1 MSVYKKALQVDT
13 EETIKYYISSSETKF
28 EQQKALE
35 KILLERGILPDS
47 IADIACGGGGTTVH
61 LAELYPSARFTLIDE
76 NEDAISIARQAT
88 DKWNAT
94 CNIGDLYDLQLESAS
109 FDLVICWQTLSWLD
123 RPEAALKEL
132 VRICKPSGTVLAS
145 SLFNLNHDVD
155 VYSKVIDHTRASSR
169 LGLDLSYNTYSY
181 RTVRLW
187 LTSLATAVT
196 IHKFSIPVDLVH
208 SERGLGTYTNKLD
221 TGERLQFSAGMH
233 MNWGI
238 LEVNK

>member
-1 MSVYKKALQVDT
+1 MSVHKKALQVDT
-13 EETIKYYISSSETKF
+13 EVNINSYNSSLETKF

-61 LAELYPSARFTLIDE
+61 LAELYPSAKFTLIDE

-94 CNIGDLYDLQLESAS
+94 CDIGDLYDLQLESDS

-155 VYSKVIDHTRASSR
+155 VYSKVIDHTFASSH
-169 LGLDLSYNTYSY
+169 LGLYYAYNTYSE

-187 LTSLATAVT
+187 LSALATDVT
-196 IHKFSIPVDLVH
+196 IHKFSIPIDLVH
-208 SERGLGTYTNKLD
+208 SGKGTGTYTKTLD

-233 MNWGI
+233 LNWGL